1 VAQVGGEK
9 RLHPRRAV
17 LIECR
22 IDGMSGPAATRLSD
36 LSAAGCYVESRT
48 PVSVGASITI
58 RVTFGGALISLIG
71 RIAHAQ
77 PSVGF
82 GMEFDPMST
91 EIIQAFLEPAAA
103 QIVGSS

>member
-1 VAQVGGEK
+1 MGGEK

-36 LSAAGCYVESRT
+36 LSATGCYVESRT

-58 RVTFGGALISLIG
+58 RVTFGGALISLFG

-77 PSVGF
+77 PSIGF
-82 GMEFDPMST
+82 GMEFDPLST
-91 EIIQAFLEPAAA
+91 EIVQAFLEPAGV
-103 QIVGSS
+103 VG